1 MARVAEQAE
10 RHEDMVEFLK
20 KVLDQKGGDI
30 NADERNLVSVAFKNL
45 IQSKRAA
52 VRTISAIEQNPQY
65 AKFAEA
71 LAGYK
76 QRVQDLLYADCE
88 NIVEIVKTKVI
99 AKPVEGEA
107 KAFFAKM
114 VGDYWRYVAESA
126 TGAKLEQAKSGASEG
141 YALALSDSSLPA
153 CNPTKLGLALN
164 YSVFQ
169 YEVLQNPKEAIET
182 ADQALQAA
190 LEKIDEL

>member
-1 MARVAEQAE
+1 M
-10 RHEDMVEFLK
+10 
-20 KVLDQKGGDI
+20 
-30 NADERNLVSVAFKNL
+30 
-45 IQSKRAA
+45 
-52 VRTISAIEQNPQY
+52 
-65 AKFAEA
+65 
-71 LAGYK
+71 
-76 QRVQDLLYADCE
+76 
-88 NIVEIVKTKVI
+88 I

-126 TGAKLEQAKSGASEG
+126 TGAKLEQAKSAASEG
-141 YALALSDSSLPA
+141 YALALADSSLPA

-190 LEKIDEL
+190 LEKIDELQEEEFRDAKGIIELLKENMTLWKEEHEGGNDNNIDDL